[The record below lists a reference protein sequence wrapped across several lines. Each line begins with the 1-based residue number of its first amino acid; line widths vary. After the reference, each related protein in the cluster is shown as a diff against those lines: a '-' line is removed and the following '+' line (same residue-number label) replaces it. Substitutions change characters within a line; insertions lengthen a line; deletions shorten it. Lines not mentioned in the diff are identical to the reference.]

1 MVFFQESLVGK
12 QTNRKKIPFINRR
25 ETASRLCMV
34 NNVIMNLESQKHLS
48 FFRGVILNKTH
59 NDEKFQQERGRGIY
73 IEKERERDRERE
85 TDRQRDRDREI

>member
-34 NNVIMNLESQKHLS
+34 NNVIMNLESQKHLLI
-48 FFRGVILNKTH
+48 FRSVILNKTH
-59 NDEKFQQERGRGIY
+59 NDKKNSTRERKVYMYR
-73 IEKERERDRERE
+73 EREGERDRERE
-85 TDRQRDRDREI
+85 KETETERE